1 MKTVYY
7 TIQDG
12 CRLKDGTAIKSLKPC
27 VATIG
32 FFDGVHRGH
41 QYLIRQLVEKAH
53 SQGLEATVI
62 TFDEHPRKVLQS
74 DYQPESLSTLDSK
87 LLLLSRTDIDN
98 VVVLHFDK
106 EMASLSAKEF
116 MSKVLCNQLSVK
128 SLFVVTTI
136 ASVATVKKPS
146 MIMCAMDVR

>member
-7 TIQDG
+7 TIQNG

-87 LLLLSRTDIDN
+87 LLLLSRTDKVFHIHIHRSGDN
-98 VVVLHFDK
+98 DEILFRDYQ
-106 EMASLSAKEF
+106 MAHPEAAKEYEQGA
-116 MSKVLCNQLSVK
+116 VQSVEREITLYRLRP
-128 SLFVVTTI
+128 SLR
-136 ASVATVKKPS
+136 SQP
-146 MIMCAMDVR
+146 